1 MEERKTCPYCGSEIS
16 DSAKKCKYCG
26 EWLVVQEKDKPKTS
40 MHFGTVMEVL
50 IAILSIPIGI
60 KLGSGFAIS
69 FITVAYIGLNL
80 YFLPTLI
87 ADGKRTQYTY
97 AIFALNLI
105 LGATVIFWVVC
116 LVWALSLPDLSKN
129 IEHTINSKGQSKT
142 FMQVKDD
149 ENKVLQEKST
159 QNVNTT
165 IMPNETKKCP
175 YCAELIP
182 QNSIFCSICETSLTE
197 KLSNRV
203 PQIEYT
209 NIIKNV
215 CNDEIPNNIKQWNW
229 GAFWFSWIWGIANK
243 SYLTLLTLIPF
254 FNFIWMFVCG
264 FKGNEWAWKNKKWHS
279 LEAFNNTQKKW
290 AIVGNCIAVLSLVLT
305 LALWVVVQNVS
316 NEPVSKEPTLEQE
329 EVNPNTEERGD
340 IIDMTE
346 DVDNHI
352 TSKSEQPNSK
362 SIQQLTPQKV
372 QLQPVVQHTTKTT
385 PTHINTVVPQTK
397 PVETQ
402 QNNQDIDDFM
412 N

>member
-1 MEERKTCPYCGSEIS
+1 MTENTKQCPYCGGEIPVN
-16 DSAKKCKYCG
+16 AKKCKHCG
-26 EWLVVQEKDKPKTS
+26 EWLVIQEKDKPKAS
-40 MHFGTVMEVL
+40 LHLAGWLEAIICIISAICYFNIGYSNGFVL
-50 IAILSIPIGI
+50 
-60 KLGSGFAIS
+60 
-69 FITVAYIGLNL
+69 GLFLIYVVLHL

-105 LGATVIFWVVC
+105 LGLTLIFWIVC

-129 IEHTINSKGQSKT
+129 IEKEEEQ
-142 FMQVKDD
+142 DED
-149 ENKVLQEKST
+149 EREDEENKKFFEHI
-159 QNVNTT
+159 N
-165 IMPNETKKCP
+165 
-175 YCAELIP
+175 AEVKR
-182 QNSIFCSICETSLTE
+182 LTE
-197 KLSNRV
+197 NRPKSE
-203 PQIEYT
+203 PQEILQDD
-209 NIIKNV
+209 IKR
-215 CNDEIPNNIKQWNW
+215 KFNW
-229 GAFWFSWIWGIANK
+229 GAFWLSWIWGIANK

-264 FKGNEWAWKNKKWHS
+264 FKGNEWAWENKKWSS

-305 LALWVVVQNVS
+305 LVLFVVVQNVS

-362 SIQQLTPQKV
+362 LTQQSTPQKV

-385 PTHINTVVPQTK
+385 PTHLNTVVPQTK